1 MSMKLKERLTS
12 LPLFVLFA
20 LAFYYSRRFP
30 KVPKMLPT
38 ALRARTLTL
47 PSRRSLAS
55 RAGPLSVGP
64 TK

>member
-38 ALRARTLTL
+38 ALSILGLQVLYR
-47 PSRRSLAS
+47 LAS
-55 RAGPLSVGP
+55 ETEDV
-64 TK
+64 